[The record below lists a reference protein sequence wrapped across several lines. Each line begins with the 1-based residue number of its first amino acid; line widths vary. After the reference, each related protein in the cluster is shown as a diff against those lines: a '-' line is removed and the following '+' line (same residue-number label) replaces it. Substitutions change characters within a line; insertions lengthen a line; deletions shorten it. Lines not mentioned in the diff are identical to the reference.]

1 MMRSFGICC
10 GCSIRQV
17 ANRCVFN
24 HPWQPVS
31 MPPTPDKTEPAAED
45 RSKRPLRIVLLD
57 DVEEVRAAH
66 RVMIQSRFADADIIE
81 CENGDEAWKSLQ
93 TSPPDLFITDLTHPG
108 LRGEELSKLLADAN
122 PDLPILVVS
131 AFQPEVDSLREQHGA
146 NPQLPRGFMDK
157 PFKAKVLHVEINR
170 LIASRAGGA

>member
-1 MMRSFGICC
+1 
-10 GCSIRQV
+10 
-17 ANRCVFN
+17 
-24 HPWQPVS
+24 

-122 PDLPILVVS
+122 PDLPILVIS
-131 AFQPEVDSLREQHGA
+131 AFQEGLKSLHKHYETYQKV
-146 NPQLPRGFMDK
+146 PRGGLAK
-157 PFKAKVLHVEINR
+157 PFTLEAFTEQVEQLIPCGRKAGR
-170 LIASRAGGA
+170 